1 MSLIQNLK
9 NQLRFFNPYLKWS
22 ERKNVTQNNRRIKDI
37 LKILNHLSG
46 NDTLAMLNALMNH
59 LETKNVLAGR

>member
-9 NQLRFFNPYLKWS
+9 NQLRYFDPYLKWS
-22 ERKNVTQNNRRIKDI
+22 EHKNVTKKNYKIKDI

-46 NDTLAMLNALMNH
+46 NDTLAMLNSLMNH
-59 LETKNVLAGR
+59 LETKNVIAGR